1 VLHSAVFH
9 NFYDQ
14 VVLQINYL
22 KKRFDNHSFNSF
34 INSKSKEGFTPILLA
49 AYKGNIEII
58 KLLIEHGAD
67 YLITNKSGLS
77 ILHMAAQGNQPAVI
91 VFFKEKYNKDLNEKD
106 NVGST
111 VLHWSCYSE
120 SLDVLNLLLSYNIT
134 IDVQDGEGNTPLL
147 LSITFG
153 KNLIKLERIRI
164 IKKLI
169 QYGADKEIKNNNGE
183 NALNIIKKKNLPAL
197 NEIFLQNPYPL
208 SNIYFKKPPIEKLE
222 GTRQNIFFFIVIHLI
237 ITVLASLCIIKPI
250 LLHSHFG
257 FYISYIY
264 YLLFITIMGL
274 FSYLIY
280 SDPGKIVNPNKI
292 TLLVL
297 IYI

>member
-1 VLHSAVFH
+1 MLHSAVFH
-9 NFYDQ
+9 SFYDQ

-22 KKRFDNHSFNSF
+22 KKRYDNHLFNSF

-58 KLLIEHGAD
+58 KLLIENGGD
-67 YLITNKSGLS
+67 YRQTNKSGLS
-77 ILHMAAQGNQPAVI
+77 VLHMAAQGNQPSVI
-91 VFFKEKYNKDLNEKD
+91 VFFKEIYNKDINEKD

-120 SLDVLNLLLSYNIT
+120 SLDVLNLLFSYNT
-134 IDVQDGEGNTPLL
+134 AVDMQDGEGNTPLL

-153 KNLIKLERIRI
+153 KNCLKLERLRI